1 MTYVGFV
8 HFNTLKIT
16 LVAWYVGSN
25 PGCDS
30 FVPEQGAFL

>member
-8 HFNTLKIT
+8 HLKKIT